1 MMKNCQHNLIH
12 QFSETMDSLW
22 RMDQYIKD
30 AEAESCSWGVE
41 FWKKYKESLEKQMV
55 ALKEQLLSLISLIR
69 AVLTPY
75 QNGVTLF
82 GAM

>member
-22 RMDQYIKD
+22 RMNQYIKD

-55 ALKEQLLSLISLIR
+55 ALKEQLEKVVKEEGIDISR
-69 AVLTPY
+69 
-75 QNGVTLF
+75 
-82 GAM
+82 